1 MYGQLLSAKFP
12 IKWTSD
18 VMQLL
23 VCLYVFM
30 QLFEHVKDVM
40 CDSQNVIFSVW
51 APMQDLIYDLR

>member
-1 MYGQLLSAKFP
+1 MDQWRDATFSLF
-12 IKWTSD
+12 
-18 VMQLL
+18 
-23 VCLYVFM
+23 VCFFM